1 MVLGWDKMRAPG
13 KTRQQMADE
22 AEALAGQG
30 MVKKAAETLSTR
42 KTRSRIDALEEE
54 ALSEKP
60 KRKKLY

>member
-1 MVLGWDKMRAPG
+1 
-13 KTRQQMADE
+13 MADE